1 MHTPF
6 RLAVLPVLLLALS
19 AAGFPVSAQTRVTV
33 PPDTTPPQPA
43 AVQPSLPGSAQASP
57 PKPGSPVVEKIV
69 KERQPILD
77 VRRTASRRSMPRH
90 HHVAR
95 RIHGRS
101 GYGLAPIDRPALAGV
116 ELVAPLPP
124 PGEPPHIVVPTP
136 AYPVEAVLAGIT
148 TPPPPI
154 VCHHTRRD
162 PYAPDPH
169 LYREQP
175 VECIP
180 DNP

>member
-1 MHTPF
+1 MDSPF
-6 RLAVLPVLLLALS
+6 RLPALPALLLALS
-19 AAGFPVSAQTRVTV
+19 AAGLPVSAQTRVSV
-33 PPDTTPPQPA
+33 PPNTTPPSPA
-43 AVQPSLPGSAQASP
+43 AAQPSVPGSPDPSP

-69 KERQPILD
+69 KEKQPILD
-77 VRRTASRRSMPRH
+77 VRRATSGPTTPRRR
-90 HHVAR
+90 HVAR
-95 RIHGRS
+95 HMHRPR
-101 GYGLAPIDRPALAGV
+101 GYARAPMDRPALAGV

-175 VECIP
+175 VECEP